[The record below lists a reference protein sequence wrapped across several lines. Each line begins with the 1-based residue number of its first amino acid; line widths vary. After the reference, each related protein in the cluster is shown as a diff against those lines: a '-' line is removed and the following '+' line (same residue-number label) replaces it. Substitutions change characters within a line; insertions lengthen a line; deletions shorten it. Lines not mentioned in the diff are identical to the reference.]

1 MEQASEFTLR
11 IEQVEGFDFR
21 VRFDDERYADL
32 RMDEPPPLGHDAS
45 PNPARILAAAIGDC
59 LSASLVYCLK
69 RRGVVVDGLRSE
81 VRVQLVRNESKR
93 LRIGNVEVSIHP
105 QGPIPDEILDAC
117 LKTFED
123 FCVVTQS
130 VREGIDVKVN
140 VSRPPTAPDDL
151 RQGIYPLPIPPM
163 STTS

>member
-1 MEQASEFTLR
+1 MDQAGEFTLQ
-11 IEQVEGFDFR
+11 IEQVDGFDFR
-21 VRFDDERYADL
+21 VRFDKERYADL
-32 RMDEPPPLGHDAS
+32 RMDEPAPLGHDAS

-59 LSASLVYCLK
+59 LSASLVFCLK

-81 VRVQLVRNESKR
+81 VRVQLVRNENKR

-105 QGPIPDEILDAC
+105 QSAIPDEALDAC

-130 VREGIDVKVN
+130 VREGIEVKVN
-140 VSRPPTAPDDL
+140 VSRPPV
-151 RQGIYPLPIPPM
+151 GG
-163 STTS
+163 

>member
-1 MEQASEFTLR
+1 MELAGEFTLQV
-11 IEQVEGFDFR
+11 EQVDGFDFR
-21 VRFDDERYADL
+21 VRFDKEQYTEL
-32 RMDEPPPLGHDAS
+32 RMDEPAPLGHDTA

-59 LSASLVYCLK
+59 LSASLVFCLK
-69 RRGVVVDGLRSE
+69 RRGVVVNGLRSE

-105 QGPIPDEILDAC
+105 QAPIPDEAMDAC
-117 LKTFED
+117 LKMFED

-140 VSRPPTAPDDL
+140 VSRPSTA
-151 RQGIYPLPIPPM
+151 G
-163 STTS
+163 

>member
-1 MEQASEFTLR
+1 MDQAGEFTLHV
-11 IEQVEGFDFR
+11 EQVDGFDFR
-21 VRFDDERYADL
+21 VRFDKERYADL

-59 LSASLVYCLK
+59 LSASLVFCLK

-81 VRVQLVRNESKR
+81 VRVQLVRNENKR

-105 QGPIPDEILDAC
+105 QGPIPDEALDAC

-130 VREGIDVKVN
+130 VRDGIDVKVN
-140 VSRPPTAPDDL
+140 VSRPPTA
-151 RQGIYPLPIPPM
+151 G
-163 STTS
+163 

>member
-1 MEQASEFTLR
+1 MDQAGEFTLHV
-11 IEQVEGFDFR
+11 EQVDGFDFR
-21 VRFDDERYADL
+21 VRFDKERYADL

-59 LSASLVYCLK
+59 LSASLVFCLK

-81 VRVQLVRNESKR
+81 VRVQLVRNENKR

-105 QGPIPDEILDAC
+105 QGAIPDEALDAC

-130 VREGIDVKVN
+130 VRQGIDVKVS
-140 VSRPPTAPDDL
+140 VSRPSNA
-151 RQGIYPLPIPPM
+151 G
-163 STTS
+163 